1 MVLVSRAQGLTAEG
15 IIIRL
20 VKGNQAK
27 LGKGLG
33 LNPMVS
39 EESLQDVKQV
49 NPRAE
54 VYVRNLP
61 RTANLKG

>member
-15 IIIRL
+15 IIRL